1 MQQGPSSMPLEI
13 TNYLLIDID
22 NEFSRAFAEYY
33 VNNNGKTK
41 TSTLIAAGSNTRQL
55 VKMMFDE
62 LIKDYSYCDL
72 ENEISVSELINYL
85 KEHHDLHGVLFNSTD
100 YLLASDKQRFIY
112 NSLHEKRFL
121 ISLDDTGYTLS
132 LVTDETLTEPSQNH
146 HDIAHTP
153 QDLIDLAEQLNKNK

>member
-1 MQQGPSSMPLEI
+1 MPLEA

-22 NEFSRAFAEYY
+22 NEFSRAFAEFY
-33 VNNNGKTK
+33 VNNGKTK
-41 TSTLIAAGSNTRQL
+41 ASTLIAAGNNTRQL

-85 KEHHDLHGVLFNSTD
+85 KEHHDLHGVL
-100 YLLASDKQRFIY
+100 IY
-112 NSLHEKRFL
+112 NSLHEERFL
-121 ISLDDTGYTLS
+121 ISFDDTGYTLS

>member
-1 MQQGPSSMPLEI
+1 MQRGPMPLEA
-13 TNYLLIDID
+13 TNYLLIDMD

-41 TSTLIAAGSNTRQL
+41 VSKLIAAGSNTRQL

-85 KEHHDLHGVLFNSTD
+85 KEHHNLNGVLINNAD
-100 YLLASDKQRFIY
+100 YLLANDKQRFIY
-112 NSLHEKRFL
+112 NSLHEDRFL
-121 ISLDDTGYTLS
+121 INLDDTGYTLS
-132 LVTDETLTEPSQNH
+132 RVTDETLTEPSQNY
-146 HDIAHTP
+146 HDIARTP